1 MSTPRQPVQP
11 TSTPQVIE
19 PKKDWR
25 AWAKDWLKKNGFK
38 GSEEQLNMAATD
50 FAGRYQQAMADVT
63 DPPRESTAPQS
74 LTAAEDAERLRV
86 QGNRSNVETSLA
98 LGKGLLGLRGG
109 MGRQDRENYAA
120 NLGAHTAAV
129 KEILGASQSDVIND
143 QLQNRV
149 TLAGMNNDFLSR
161 RSDNMINTMNEMHA
175 RENTPNTMDYLN
187 FVKDLGITAA
197 MIFD

>member
-1 MSTPRQPVQP
+1 MSTPRQPAQP

-50 FAGRYQQAMADVT
+50 FAGRYQQAMTEVK

-74 LTAAEDAERLRV
+74 LAAAQEAEGLRV
-86 QGNRSNVETSLA
+86 QGNNSNVETSLA

-109 MGRQDRENYAA
+109 MGQQDRENYAA

-129 KEILGASQSDVIND
+129 KEILGASQSEVIND

-175 RENTPNTMDYLN
+175 RENNPNAMDYLN